1 MGDKNH
7 AIEMIEAFSSITEN
21 FKGFTFAFKLQFR
34 NLDSFIHPNYS
45 NRNDLHYI
53 KRFQDTRL
61 NIEDF
66 KEIIKKIREKIT
78 WL

>member
-34 NLDSFIHPNYS
+34 NLDRLYASKLI
-45 NRNDLHYI
+45 RIEMTLHYV
-53 KRFQDTRL
+53 KRFQDTGL
-61 NIEDF
+61 TLMIF
-66 KEIIKKIREKIT
+66 KKV
-78 WL
+78 